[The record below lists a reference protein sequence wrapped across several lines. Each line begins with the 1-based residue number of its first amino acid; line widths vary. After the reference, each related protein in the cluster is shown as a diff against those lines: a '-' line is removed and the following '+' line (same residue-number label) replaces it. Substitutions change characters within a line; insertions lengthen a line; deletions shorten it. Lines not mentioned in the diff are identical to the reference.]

1 MEENKNLWN
10 KKMDELA
17 VVDVLKLNVAIPI
30 MMIGGVIAAG
40 TVVVVSDKVITK
52 FRTAR
57 ENRKNKL
64 EVVK

>member
-10 KKMDELA
+10 KKMDELT

-30 MMIGGVIAAG
+30 IMIGGAIAAG